1 MPRDCPE
8 VHSNWQFRAAPNWN
22 RWDSLILIV
31 LIMSYD
37 NSNKTNKR
45 VRRIP
50 NIKEILQ
57 TFFCIFVVVGITYWI
72 ESTCLKTLMPICIPW
87 MYYQFVLLIIFIVLE
102 VFRDYYNK
110 PKKPRRKRKN
120 RRVLPYTFSV
130 KCIAAII
137 IIPALFFLPN
147 RYVKVET
154 ELEYDGCVVDQTK
167 WKLSKTAS
175 WNNYVKIK
183 IDDSNTSFWC
193 NLGKEA
199 WPIGT
204 KCIISTS
211 KGIFGMRYVED
222 VRFLIE

>member
-1 MPRDCPE
+1 MPRDCPLAVQSRTQLE
-8 VHSNWQFRAAPNWN
+8 SM
-22 RWDSLILIV
+22 DSLILIV

>member
-1 MPRDCPE
+1 
-8 VHSNWQFRAAPNWN
+8 
-22 RWDSLILIV
+22 
-31 LIMSYD
+31 MSYD
-37 NSNKTNKR
+37 NTNKTNKH

-57 TFFCIFVVVGITYWI
+57 TLFCIFIVVSITYWI
-72 ESTCLKTLMPICIPW
+72 ESTCLNTLLSICIPW
-87 MYYQFVLLIIFIVLE
+87 MYYQFVLLLLFIVLE

-110 PKKPRRKRKN
+110 PKKPRRKNKN
-120 RRVLPYTFSV
+120 RRVLSYTFSI

-147 RYVKVET
+147 RYVKIEPGI
-154 ELEYDGCVVDQTK
+154 EYEGCVVDQTE

-183 IDDSNTSFWC
+183 IDDSNASFWC
-193 NLGKEA
+193 DLGKES

-204 KCIISTS
+204 KCIISAR
-211 KGIFGMRYVED
+211 KGIFGMRYVEN

>member
-1 MPRDCPE
+1 
-8 VHSNWQFRAAPNWN
+8 
-22 RWDSLILIV
+22 
-31 LIMSYD
+31 MSYD
-37 NSNKTNKR
+37 NTNKTNKH

-57 TFFCIFVVVGITYWI
+57 PLFCIFVVVSITYWI
-72 ESTCLKTLMPICIPW
+72 ESTCLNTLLSICIPW
-87 MYYQFVLLIIFIVLE
+87 MYYQFVLLLLFIVLE

-110 PKKPRRKRKN
+110 PKKPRRKNKN
-120 RRVLPYTFSV
+120 RRVLSYTFSI

-147 RYVKVET
+147 RYFKIEP
-154 ELEYDGCVVDQTK
+154 EIEYEGCVVDQTE

-175 WNNYVKIK
+175 WDNYVKIK

-193 NLGKEA
+193 CMGKES

-204 KCIISTS
+204 KCIISAR
-211 KGIFGMRYVED
+211 KGIFGMRYVEN

>member
-1 MPRDCPE
+1 
-8 VHSNWQFRAAPNWN
+8 
-22 RWDSLILIV
+22 
-31 LIMSYD
+31 MSFG
-37 NSNKTNKR
+37 NTNKTNKH

-57 TFFCIFVVVGITYWI
+57 TLFCIFVVVSITYWI
-72 ESTCLKTLMPICIPW
+72 ESTCLNTLLSICIPW
-87 MYYQFVLLIIFIVLE
+87 MYYQFVLLLFFIVLE

-110 PKKPRRKRKN
+110 PKKPRRKNKN
-120 RRVLPYTFSV
+120 RRVLSYTFSI

-147 RYVKVET
+147 RYFKIEP
-154 ELEYDGCVVDQTK
+154 EIEYEGCVVDQTE

-175 WNNYVKIK
+175 WDNYVKIK
-183 IDDSNTSFWC
+183 IDDSNASFWC
-193 NLGKEA
+193 DLGKES

-204 KCIISTS
+204 KCIISAR
-211 KGIFGMRYVED
+211 KGIFGMRYVEN